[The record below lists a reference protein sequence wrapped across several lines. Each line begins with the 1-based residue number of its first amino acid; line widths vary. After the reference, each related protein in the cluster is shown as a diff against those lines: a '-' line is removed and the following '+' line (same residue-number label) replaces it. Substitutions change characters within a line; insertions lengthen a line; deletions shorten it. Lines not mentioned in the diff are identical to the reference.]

1 MCGTGVPDL
10 SDVRNR
16 TFNDKICAIFGY
28 FFNLGMYLTLT
39 ERPSHKTY
47 LIIISE
53 VRKM

>member
-1 MCGTGVPDL
+1 MCGTGVTYL

-16 TFNDKICAIFGY
+16 TLIDKICAILGY
-28 FFNLGMYLTLT
+28 FFNLGMYRTLT